1 MDTITEKK
9 YTTAN
14 FEGLFKLENLSD
26 NKTKFLIYGLGE
38 SGKAAIKFLASEN
51 VEAKNIYILDDN
63 INSKNWEFITEEF
76 VIPKANIYCG
86 FIIDKFTKKLFA
98 AFEKFGKKIITAIQ
112 KQKINYVIL
121 SPGVPVRNWEN
132 ILKNILPT
140 NENTDENNAANNS
153 ENSENSENSNNSNNS
168 NEKVYIN
175 YKNYI
180 DLISEIDLFLWAKNK
195 YCPTSKLVGI
205 TGCNGK
211 TTTTALTTHLFN
223 SAGISAIACGNISPS
238 AIQALLDIKQ
248 SENSNNY
255 PQVWVLEL
263 SSFQLETTHNLNADS
278 VAILNLEPD
287 HLDRYNNDLFKYIFA
302 KTNILQGARSAWFN
316 RSDTNT
322 LNFFGAFQHHDIY
335 KKANLR
341 LNLFGV
347 GRSKFDKKPE
357 FPQGFFYNR
366 LTKFLCQGEQNLV
379 SSDDLKLKGEHNI
392 ANALAALA
400 LYNSVVNFIKLDN
413 ENGDTFKK
421 NSSNLVEFDLLSD
434 DKNFD
439 KVITALKSFDNLPH
453 RVQIVHQEDN
463 GTIFIDDSKSTNI
476 SSTIAALKQVRSQMP
491 EDAMLGLILGGEA
504 KDQNFDTDE
513 FYKALQEA
521 NILRIELLGKAAKS
535 LRSMLIKRNEAA
547 KVYNA
552 AHPDNKQKLI
562 RYKMAETSMP
572 YAVFNLVKH
581 IKNQPGSVI
590 LLSPACASTDM
601 YKNYKERA
609 DDFVKNIEVALQTWK
624 DKKSIPRPESANNN
638 SKKPFNKHKKQ

>member
-1 MDTITEKK
+1 MTEKK
-9 YTTAN
+9 YTTAK
-14 FEGLFKLENLSD
+14 FEGLLKLDNLSD

-38 SGKAAIKFLASEN
+38 SGKAAVKFLASEN

-63 INSKNWEFITEEF
+63 INSKNWEFITQDF
-76 VIPKANIYCG
+76 VIPKTNIYCG
-86 FIIDKFTKKLFA
+86 YILDKFTHKLFP
-98 AFEKFGKKIITAIQ
+98 AFEKFGSKIITAIQ
-112 KQKINYVIL
+112 KHNIDYVIL
-121 SPGVPVRNWEN
+121 SPGVPARSWNTT
-132 ILKNILPT
+132 LKNI
-140 NENTDENNAANNS
+140 NSNSEVS
-153 ENSENSENSNNSNNS
+153 ENSEDNTT
-168 NEKVYIN
+168 K
-175 YKNYI
+175 KI
-180 DLISEIDLFLWAKNK
+180 DIISEIDLFLWAKNK

-223 SAGISAIACGNISPS
+223 AAGISAVACGNISPS

-278 VAILNLEPD
+278 IAILNLEPD
-287 HLDRYNNDLFKYIFA
+287 HLDRYNNDLFRYIFA
-302 KTNILQGARSAWFN
+302 KTNILQGARSALLN

-322 LNFFGAFQHHDIY
+322 LNFFGAFQHNDIY

-341 LNLFGV
+341 VNLFGV

-366 LTKFLCQGEQNLV
+366 LTKFLCQGDQDLI
-379 SSDDLKLKGEHNI
+379 SSDELKLKGEHNI

-413 ENGDTFKK
+413 ENCDTFKN
-421 NSSNLVEFDLLSD
+421 NSNNLVEFDLLSD

-491 EDAMLGLILGGEA
+491 EDALLGLILGGEG

-521 NILRIELLGKAAKS
+521 NILRIELLGSAAKK
-535 LRSMLIKRNEAA
+535 LRKMLINRNEMVKA
-547 KVYNA
+547 YNEA
-552 AHPDNKQKLI
+552 NPENKQKTI

-572 YAVFNLVKH
+572 YAVYNLVKH

-590 LLSPACASTDM
+590 LLSPCCASTDM

-609 DDFVKNIEVALQTWK
+609 DDFIKNIPIAIQAWK
-624 DKKSIPRPESANNN
+624 DNKPIPRPESANNSDVN
-638 SKKPFNKHKKQ
+638 KKPFNKNKKQ